1 MPMYEY
7 RCTECG
13 DAFETVRSADERA
26 APVDCPVCGSVG
38 PAERLWSTVAVRVKS
53 GPAAPRNGAEALA
66 GPGVRGLGTA
76 RGHGRMPILQA
87 SSCGGI
93 GHRH

>member
-13 DAFETVRSADERA
+13 DAFESFRRASERA
-26 APVDCPVCGSVG
+26 SPIRCPACGERTQ
-38 PAERLWSTVAVRVKS
+38 AERLWSTVAVRV
-53 GPAAPRNGAEALA
+53 AAGRPNPRSGAEALA
-66 GPGVRGLGTA
+66 GPLARGLGA
-76 RGHGRMPILQA
+76 KPGHRATSIVQ
-87 SSCGGI
+87 SCGGL